1 MAEVEAPRRAGL
13 VPAGLFA
20 GAALIAAVTILRG
33 LDPFDEGLML
43 SAARRVGDGQVPYRD
58 FLWSYGPAQPYLLAG
73 LAKLVGESLLWWRV
87 LWALAVAGVALAAY
101 ALVRPAA
108 GGRWAIAAWL
118 VAALGLAQPRT
129 PNPLLFALL
138 AGMCALLA
146 AGVSGQGDRSERPR
160 AVRAGVLVAVAA
172 AFRLDFALYAAA
184 AACVLLGL
192 SARSL
197 RPALECA
204 AVAAAG
210 TLLVYLPFAIVV
222 GP

>member
-1 MAEVEAPRRAGL
+1 M
-13 VPAGLFA
+13 
-20 GAALIAAVTILRG
+20 LRG

-87 LWALAVAGVALAAY
+87 LWALAVAGIAVAAY
-101 ALVRPAA
+101 AVVRPTA
-108 GGRWAIAAWL
+108 GLRWALVAWL
-118 VAALGLAQPRT
+118 IAALGLAEPRT

-146 AGVSGQGDRSERPR
+146 AGVAGESDRSERAR

-172 AFRLDFALYAAA
+172 AF
-184 AACVLLGL
+184 
-192 SARSL
+192 
-197 RPALECA
+197 
-204 AVAAAG
+204 
-210 TLLVYLPFAIVV
+210 
-222 GP
+222 